1 MRHGSI
7 YVATNKHTGE
17 QYVGQTRQLVQKRWD
32 AHWRTATCSKARKAK
47 FQTALLAAGKDA
59 FVIDE
64 LFVAFDAAALNS
76 AEILLIAE
84 LKPSYNASRG
94 GKGLRPILV
103 SEETKRKRSEMAKAR
118 WLNPEWKAKTVASLR
133 ESHNTDAAKL
143 QARNLAAMNVG
154 TKASEDTKRLMAEA
168 GIRRNKELV
177 IENSAKVL
185 MIHTKYVRG
194 VPIEVA
200 CTEHGLSKQVFY
212 RYVKRLCLPLFGQK
226 PRGACLE
233 L

>member
-59 FVIDE
+59 FVVDE

-103 SEETKRKRSEMAKAR
+103 SEEYGKS
-118 WLNPEWKAKTVASLR
+118 LCPENISSNFFNW
-133 ESHNTDAAKL
+133 
-143 QARNLAAMNVG
+143 
-154 TKASEDTKRLMAEA
+154 
-168 GIRRNKELV
+168 
-177 IENSAKVL
+177 VL
-185 MIHTKYVRG
+185 Y
-194 VPIEVA
+194 
-200 CTEHGLSKQVFY
+200 
-212 RYVKRLCLPLFGQK
+212 
-226 PRGACLE
+226 
-233 L
+233 